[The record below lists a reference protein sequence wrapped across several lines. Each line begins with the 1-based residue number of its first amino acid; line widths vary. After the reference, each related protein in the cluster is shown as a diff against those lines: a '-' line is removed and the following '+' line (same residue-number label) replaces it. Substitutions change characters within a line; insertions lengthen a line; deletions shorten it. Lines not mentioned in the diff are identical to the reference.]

1 MSARHIR
8 TPFMDPLVRAIAA
21 DEKTVTRRLIKL
33 PRLPDGDSY
42 PVDWSE
48 RAWAV
53 VNEDD
58 PHLVVPATHG
68 GRPNLLSV
76 PMRAA
81 PGDTMDVCEAL
92 DASRTADYTD
102 PQVRIPAYDC
112 VRYRADRTPI
122 RIEGW
127 ALGWFWKVRTLP
139 ARYCPTWAIRHHRTL
154 ISVRPERLSD
164 VTDAE
169 AVLEGI
175 RYLGWPETREGFIE
189 GFCKMHKLDSDR
201 VWVERREWARGEGS

>member
-81 PGDTMDVCEAL
+81 PGDIMDVCEAL
-92 DASRTADYTD
+92 VPETMMGLGGPWTYV
-102 PQVRIPAYDC
+102 Q
-112 VRYRADRTPI
+112 YRADKAPAVNPGT
-122 RIEGW
+122 GDLLSW
-127 ALGWFWKVRTLP
+127 YWKVRTLP
-139 ARYCPTWAIRHHRTL
+139 ARYCPSWAIRHHRTL

-189 GFCKMHKLDSDR
+189 GFMKMHKLDSDR

>member
-1 MSARHIR
+1 MSPRHIR

-21 DEKTVTRRLIKL
+21 GDKLVTRRLIKREH
-33 PRLPDGDSY
+33 PPEAGHS
-42 PVDWSE
+42 
-48 RAWAV
+48 WAGCLCRQI
-53 VNEDD
+53 D
-58 PHLVVPATHG
+58 PTDTPCLVCEARFDVKA
-68 GRPNLLSV
+68 R
-76 PMRAA
+76 
-81 PGDTMDVCEAL
+81 PGDIMDVCEAL
-92 DASRTADYTD
+92 VPADATESTPFEWTSYRPDGMPALHISDV
-102 PQVRIPAYDC
+102 QRIDLGGGQFLPVASYEPAPW
-112 VRYRADRTPI
+112 R
-122 RIEGW
+122 
-127 ALGWFWKVRTLP
+127 WKVNVLP
-139 ARYCPTWAIRHHRTL
+139 ARYCPAWAVRYHRTL